1 MKAIAVDDLPGEPL
15 AAASVFDQ
23 HWLPYAE
30 ETLAAGDHLMLAF
43 APADHTHRAW
53 RLAVVTG
60 LARKYAPLRVN
71 GVAGEGAALVEA
83 RRYLAAAPGV
93 TGQYLSLDGNH
104 AGNPAQ

>member
-1 MKAIAVDDLPGEPL
+1 MKLVAVDDLPGDPL

-30 ETLAAGDHLMLAF
+30 ETLAAGDDLLIAF
-43 APADHTHRAW
+43 GPASHIHRAW
-53 RLAVVTG
+53 RVAVVTG

-71 GVAGEGAALVEA
+71 GVAGEGAALGEA
-83 RRYLAAAPGV
+83 ERYLAAAPGV
-93 TGQYLSLDGNH
+93 TGQYLQLDGNG

>member
-1 MKAIAVDDLPGEPL
+1 MKAIAVDDLPADPL
-15 AAASVFDQ
+15 DAASVFDQ

-30 ETLAAGDHLMLAF
+30 EVLAGGEDVMLAF

-71 GVAGEGAALVEA
+71 GVAGEGEALAEA
-83 RRYLAAAPGV
+83 QRYLAAAPGV
-93 TGQYLSLDGNH
+93 TGQYLLLDGNG
-104 AGNPAQ
+104 AGNPAH